1 MNTKEQILEIATKLI
16 QEKGDLGW
24 SYADIADEVGIKKAS
39 IHYHFPSK
47 ENLIEAATE
56 KYVEGALSLFE
67 KVTMEPNLDCE
78 EQLHAIFNCYRVVF
92 MEKGK
97 LCLCITLSQDL
108 NRQSKLIYKKI
119 DVFFKS
125 LHRKL
130 EKIITKGIEQKKIK
144 KSINPTQLATVF
156 LSMLQ
161 GILVISEY
169 SWSSKDYDLCFQEIL
184 TLIK

>member
-1 MNTKEQILEIATKLI
+1 MNTKEQILEIATRLI

-47 ENLIEAATE
+47 EDLIEAATE
-56 KYVEGALSLFE
+56 NYVENALSLFE
-67 KVTMEPNLDCE
+67 KVTLDPKLNCE
-78 EQLHAIFNCYRVVF
+78 EQLSAIFNCYRVVF

-108 NRQSKLIYKKI
+108 NRQSKLIYRKI
-119 DVFFKS
+119 DIFFKN
-125 LHRKL
+125 LHKKL
-130 EKIITKGIEQKKIK
+130 EEIITKGIVQKQFK
-144 KSINPTQLATVF
+144 KNINPVQLATVF

-161 GILVISEY
+161 GLLVISEY